1 MFWLADAEVLGNG
14 PSASM
19 THGHMSSGSASTH
32 LLCLCDHNHLLQT
45 WRASRLPH
53 PQVMRPLRGAVSMP
67 EALHRVLT
75 LRNGGWY
82 KQLRAILSKFIQRYS
97 TLSLRGAGPKPRF
110 GLIPGAGVPRTWVLI
125 SVLPNSVEKGGR
137 DNLA

>member
-14 PSASM
+14 LSASM

-53 PQVMRPLRGAVSMP
+53 PQVMRPLWGAVSMP
-67 EALHRVLT
+67 EALHRDTYIEKWRLVQT
-75 LRNGGWY
+75 T
-82 KQLRAILSKFIQRYS
+82 KSHSQQIHPEVFD
-97 TLSLRGAGPKPRF
+97 P
-110 GLIPGAGVPRTWVLI
+110 
-125 SVLPNSVEKGGR
+125 LP
-137 DNLA
+137 